1 MTKSYYLKR
10 VAYINQAMSF
20 YDQIFYN
27 LAPRPSVIV
36 VSDSMMADWKRKNT
50 LNEIAELNKL
60 IDGHKQSIE
69 RLETTVKSLEADLP
83 ALTEETGSE

>member
-1 MTKSYYLKR
+1 
-10 VAYINQAMSF
+10 
-20 YDQIFYN
+20 
-27 LAPRPSVIV
+27 
-36 VSDSMMADWKRKNT
+36 MMADWKRKNT

-69 RLETTVKSLEADLP
+69 RLETTVKSLEADLS